1 MAQDDVP
8 QYTAAVPVHTVV
20 VVADAHL
27 GSADPADAAAF
38 LRFLDAVPDLGDR
51 LVVNGDLFDFW
62 FEYRSVIPRRAFP
75 VLAALHRLRARG
87 VGLTLT
93 GGNHD
98 RWGGSFWTGELGATF
113 LARGGAVE
121 LAGWRAFLHHGDGL
135 AERHLAARVM
145 HAVTRWPLTAA
156 AFRLLHPDLGI
167 RLVHA
172 MSGLLAESTRD
183 GPALDRA
190 AAAQAG
196 WARDYLARHDSVDL
210 VVLGHTHRAA
220 CQAVPPRRWYLNP
233 GPWMGER
240 RYALIGADG
249 PALRVFD

>member
-1 MAQDDVP
+1 MP
-8 QYTAAVPVHTVV
+8 LHTVV

-38 LRFLDAVPDLGDR
+38 LRFLDAVPDLGR
-51 LVVNGDLFDFW
+51 HLVINGDLFDFW

-75 VLAALHRLRARG
+75 VLSALHRLRGRG
-87 VGLTLT
+87 VAITLT

-98 RWGGSFWTGELGATF
+98 RWGGPFWTDELGATF
-113 LARGGAVE
+113 LGRGGSLD

-135 AERHLAARVM
+135 VERHVAARVM

-196 WARDYLARHDSVDL
+196 WAREYLARNSAVDL
-210 VVLGHTHRAA
+210 VVLAHTHRAA
-220 CQAVPPRRWYLNP
+220 CEAAGDRRWYLNP

-240 RYALIGADG
+240 RYAVVDAQG
-249 PALRVFD
+249 PALRAFD